1 MRGYSTMSDEER
13 QQIIKQHTQVYDG
26 YATGNVPSNM
36 TPLTVYDAARDKEG
50 VTVNSFGDVKHYT
63 NHKINEIAAKN
74 LHYDEI
80 DPAYEFDSGGPGDP
94 NLGYD
99 VYNQTK
105 PAYDFDSKGPVDPFY
120 GGGTQTGFEGHDED
134 SDDYFEFDMID
145 FQDYIEGEDTENINE
160 SVYKTLDMF
169 KRFKKYN

>member
-13 QQIIKQHTQVYDG
+13 QQIIKQHAQVYDG
-26 YATGNVPSNM
+26 YAIGNVPSNM

-94 NLGYD
+94 NLGYN

-105 PAYDFDSKGPVDPFY
+105 PAYNFNSKGPVDV
-120 GGGTQTGFEGHDED
+120 FEDDFVYNPKDPGCVDDED
-134 SDDYFEFDMID
+134 EEENVEDLEDLGDDELN
-145 FQDYIEGEDTENINE
+145 EN
-160 SVYKTLDMF
+160 VHKTLDMF